1 MRIPKNIMNFL
12 EKQKFCVLSTSSLA
26 GKPESAIMTSV
37 WKNKQIVLVTSKSSR
52 KYVNLVKNKKVS
64 LVYADAKYTKGAQ
77 IDGIAKLVPEKKA
90 AALQKMFIKKRP
102 GSAVYLK
109 KKPYGELVYMIIT
122 PKLIRHFSKYGMKM
136 TIIRKLR

>member
-1 MRIPKNIMNFL
+1 MRIQKNILNFL
-12 EKQKFCVLSTSSLA
+12 ERQRYCVLSTSSKT

-64 LVYADAKYTKGAQ
+64 LVYTNAQYTKGAQ
-77 IDGIAKLVPEKKA
+77 IDGIAKLIPENKA

-109 KKPYGELVYMIIT
+109 KKPFGDMVWIIIT
-122 PKLIRHFSKYGMKM
+122 PKLVRYFSKYGMKM
-136 TIIRKLR
+136 VETRKLR

>member
-12 EKQKFCVLSTSSLA
+12 EKQKFCVLSTSSPA

>member
-12 EKQKFCVLSTSSLA
+12 EKQRFCVLSTSSPA

-64 LVYADAKYTKGAQ
+64 LVYTDAKYTKGAQ
-77 IDGIAKLVPEKKA
+77 VDGIAKLVPEKKA

-109 KKPYGELVYMIIT
+109 KKPYGDMVWIIIT
-122 PKLIRHFSKYGMKM
+122 PKLVRYFSKYGMKM
-136 TIIRKLR
+136 VEIRKLR

>member
-1 MRIPKNIMNFL
+1 MRIPKNILNFL
-12 EKQKFCVLSTSSLA
+12 ERQRFCVLSTSSPA

-37 WKNKQIVLVTSKSSR
+37 WKGKQIVLVTSKSSR
-52 KYVNLVKNKKVS
+52 KYVNLVKNKKVA

-77 IDGIAKLVPEKKA
+77 VEGTVKLVPEKKA

-102 GSAVYLK
+102 GSAIYLK
-109 KKPYGELVYMIIT
+109 KKPYGEMVWLIIT
-122 PKLIRHFSKYGMKM
+122 PNLVRFFNKYGMKM

>member
-12 EKQKFCVLSTSSLA
+12 ERQKYCVLSTSSPA

-37 WKNKQIVLVTSKSSR
+37 WKGKQIVLVTSKSSR

-64 LVYADAKYTKGAQ
+64 LVYADAKYTQGAQ
-77 IDGIAKLVPEKKA
+77 IDGIAKLIPEEKA

-109 KKPYGELVYMIIT
+109 KKPFGDMVWLMIT
-122 PKLIRHFSKYGMKM
+122 PKLIRHFSRYGMKM
-136 TIIRKLR
+136 VEIRKLR